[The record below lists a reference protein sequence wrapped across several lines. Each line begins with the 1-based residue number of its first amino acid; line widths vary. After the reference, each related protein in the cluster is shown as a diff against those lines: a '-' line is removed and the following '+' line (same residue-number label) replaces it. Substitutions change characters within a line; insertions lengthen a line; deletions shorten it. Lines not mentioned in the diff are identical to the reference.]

1 MQVVLASASPRRK
14 ELLHL
19 LFDNFTIITPDCE
32 EKAEFLCPDQFVREL
47 SRQKAD
53 HVFKKIKAQSD
64 RKEDDLIIGCDTIVY
79 NEGSVLGKPR
89 SPQHAYEMISS
100 LSGKSHQV
108 YSGVT
113 LLHCSKENEILKQV
127 QFHSCTAVSVATL
140 STAEIHAYIA
150 TKEPYD
156 KAGGYAIQGL
166 FARHI
171 CGIEGDYFNV
181 VGLPVHSLYTALQE
195 HFPFALPFSQ
205 S

>member
-19 LFDNFTIITPDCE
+19 LFDNFSIITPDCE
-32 EKAEFLCPDQFVREL
+32 EKAEFLCPDRFVQEL

-53 HVFKKIKAQSD
+53 HVFEKIKAQSAL
-64 RKEDDLIIGCDTIVY
+64 KEDYLIIGCDTIVY
-79 NEGSVLGKPR
+79 NEGKVLGKPR

-127 QFHSCTAVSVATL
+127 QFHSCTVVSVATL
-140 STAEIHAYIA
+140 SASEIDDYIA

-166 FARHI
+166 FAKHI
-171 CGIEGDYFNV
+171 SGIEGDYFNV
-181 VGLPVHSLYTALQE
+181 VGLPVHALYGALVNN
-195 HFPFALPFSQ
+195 FPSAL
-205 S
+205 